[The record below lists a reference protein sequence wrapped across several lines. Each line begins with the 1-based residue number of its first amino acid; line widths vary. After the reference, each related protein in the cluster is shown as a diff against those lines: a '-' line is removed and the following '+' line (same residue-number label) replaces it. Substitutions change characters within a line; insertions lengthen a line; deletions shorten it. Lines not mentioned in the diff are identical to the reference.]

1 MTFAEKMLEA
11 AEEGIV
17 LLKNENQV
25 LPLKASD
32 TVNVFGRIQFDF
44 YRSGT
49 GSGGSVHVPYTTN
62 LTDSLIE
69 NEKNGSAKVNKELA
83 QLYRDWIKDN
93 PFDMG
98 KGWAQEPYSQK
109 DMDIEV
115 SLAKECASKA
125 SQSSNKAIYVIGRLA
140 GEDKDFVNEKGAWL
154 LSDTERK
161 NIETL
166 CSQFENVIIV
176 FNTCG
181 IMDTSW
187 IEDSAFN
194 GHIKA
199 VLYVWHG
206 GQEGGRA
213 SANILCGKTVPSG
226 KLTDTIAYKL
236 EDYPSTKNFAG
247 EINFYQ
253 EDIYVGYRYFSTFAP
268 DKVMFPFGFGLSY
281 AQFEFGKPQIILNEK
296 ELKSDSKITV
306 KINVKNVSKD
316 FAGKEI
322 VQLYYQAPS
331 APLATPSR
339 QLCAFNKTKLLQPGE
354 SETLELSFELFRMAS
369 YDDSGVTGNPY
380 VWILQAGEYRLFAG
394 TDVASAK
401 EVKESDENAAITLK
415 SQIVIE
421 QLKQACAPS
430 TSFKRIK
437 QGKLLADGTY
447 ELLEEDTPLNKV
459 DLAKRINENLPSDI
473 PFTGNKGI
481 TFEDVKRD
489 NKLMDAFI
497 AQLNPVELATM
508 IRGEGMLSRKV
519 TPGIAAAFGGLSETL
534 HDVYKIPAAGCSD
547 GPSGIRLDTGVE
559 ANLMPIGTLLACSW
573 NLPLIEELYV
583 YEGKELLQNQIDTLL
598 GPGINIHRNPLNGRN
613 FEYFSEDP
621 LLTGFITC
629 AEVRGIQKGGSN
641 ATAKHYA
648 LNSQETLRRK
658 ADAIVSE
665 RALREIY
672 LKAFEIGVKE
682 SSLNSIMTSYNPI
695 DGHWAGS
702 NYDLVNTILRQEWGY
717 KGIVMTDWWAS
728 MNDCVEGGKETVRDT
743 ASMIR
748 AGTDVYMVVENDGAE
763 RNAVDDNIPSSL
775 ESGKLK
781 SGELQLAVRHI
792 LDFILNAPVSK
803 RELGELVKI
812 EKIEPLCDSVSGELS
827 KLEKVCGEKSFVPVE
842 HKEYALQ
849 IEEDGIY
856 SVQGFIC
863 KVENTLSQSSTI
875 IYLNDKPA
883 ASFDCR
889 TTAGND
895 VFINATQLKLQK
907 GIYKVRM
914 EHTKK
919 GIDLKSLNITV
930 FNYNPVNAGVLS

>member
-25 LPLKASD
+25 LPLKSTD

-69 NEKNGSAKVNKELA
+69 NEKNGFARVNKELA
-83 QLYRDWIKDN
+83 QLYRDWIKEN
-93 PFDMG
+93 PFDVG
-98 KGWAQEPYSQK
+98 KGWAQEPYTQK
-109 DMDIEV
+109 DMEITA
-115 SLAKECASKA
+115 SLAKDCASKA
-125 SQSSNKAIYVIGRLA
+125 EQASNKAIYVIGRLA
-140 GEDKDFVNEKGAWL
+140 GEDKDFVNEKGSWL
-154 LSDTERK
+154 LSDEERK
-161 NIETL
+161 NIETIT
-166 CSQFENVIIV
+166 SAFENVIIV

-187 IEDSAFN
+187 INDAAFK
-194 GHIKA
+194 GRIKS

-213 SANILCGKTVPSG
+213 SANIICGKCVPSG
-226 KLTDTIAYKL
+226 KLTDTIAYRL
-236 EDYPSTKNFAG
+236 EDYPSTKNFAKDV
-247 EINFYQ
+247 NFYE

-281 AQFEFGKPQIILNEK
+281 AKFEIGKAEIISD
-296 ELKSDSKITV
+296 LKNLKADSKITV
-306 KINVKNVSKD
+306 KISVKNISKD
-316 FAGKEI
+316 FSGKEI
-322 VQLYYQAPS
+322 LQLYYKAPDK
-331 APLATPSR
+331 PLATPAR
-339 QLCAFNKTKLLQPGE
+339 QLAAFNKTRLLKPGE
-354 SETLELSFELFRMAS
+354 SESLELTFELSRMAS
-369 YDDSGVTGNPY
+369 YDDSGASGNPY
-380 VWILQAGEYRLFAG
+380 AWILQAGQYRLFAG
-394 TDVASAK
+394 TDLASAS
-401 EVKESDENAAITLK
+401 EVTGPDGAAAITLD
-415 SQIVIE
+415 SLIVIE
-421 QLKQACAPS
+421 QLEQCLAPS
-430 TSFKRIK
+430 SRFKRIK

-447 ELLEEDTPLNKV
+447 RLEEEDVPLSKV
-459 DLAKRINENLPSDI
+459 DLTKRIQNHLPESL

-489 NKLMDAFI
+489 RKLMDAFI

-508 IRGEGMLSRKV
+508 VRGEGMLSRKV
-519 TPGIAAAFGGLSETL
+519 TPGIAAAFGGLSESL
-534 HDVYKIPAAGCSD
+534 HDIYKIPAAGCSD
-547 GPSGIRLDTGVE
+547 GPSGIRLDTGLE

-573 NLPLIEELYV
+573 NLPLVEELYV
-583 YEGKELLQNQIDTLL
+583 FEGKELLQNQIDALL

-621 LLTGFITC
+621 LLTGFFTC

-648 LNSQETLRRK
+648 LNSQETSRRK
-658 ADAIVSE
+658 ADAILSE

-682 SSLNSIMTSYNPI
+682 SGLNSIMTAYNPI

-702 NYDLVNTILRQEWGY
+702 NYDLVNSILRQEWNY

-728 MNDCVEGGKETVRDT
+728 MNDCVDGGKETVRDT
-743 ASMIR
+743 ASMVR
-748 AGTDVYMVVENDGAE
+748 AGTDIYMVVENDGAE

-775 ESGKLK
+775 ENGKLTL
-781 SGELQLAVRHI
+781 GELQTAVRHI
-792 LDFILNAPVSK
+792 LDFILASPVSK

-812 EKIEPLCDSVSGELS
+812 EKIEPLADASELS
-827 KLEKVCGEKSFVPVE
+827 GLEEIASDKNFIPEE
-842 HKEYALQ
+842 HKNYALK
-849 IEEDGIY
+849 IEKDGIY
-856 SVQGFIC
+856 SVQGVIC
-863 KVENTLSQSSTI
+863 KVENTVSQSSTI
-875 IYLNDKPA
+875 IYINDSPA

-889 TTAGND
+889 TTAGSD
-895 VFINATQLKLQK
+895 VFINATQIKMKQ
-907 GIYKVRM
+907 GCYKIRM

-919 GIDLKSLNITV
+919 GIDLKSLNVTT